1 MKTNNFPFSLGA
13 SMNFT
18 NLPKHSTDIKDYA
31 DQRNPEL
38 NVKLAKQLNAQADRL
53 ELLFLDILTSPKH
66 QEIEYKDILPWRQRV
81 SYLKS
86 QGQGRAAKR
95 IAIAEAAIEAKQA
108 DSDEEFMTGYK
119 EFLDSEFIVS

>member
-18 NLPKHSTDIKDYA
+18 NLPKHSIDIKDYA

-53 ELLFLDILTSPKH
+53 EWMFLEICTRPDH
-66 QEIEYKDILPWRQRV
+66 QEISYKDILPWRQRV
-81 SYLKS
+81 AFMKS
-86 QGQGRAAKR
+86 KGERRAALRLQKQM
-95 IAIAEAAIEAKQA
+95 AYEEAKKA
-108 DSDEEFMTGYK
+108 DEDEEFMTGYK
-119 EFLDSEFIVS
+119 EFLDSEFVVS